1 VIGLSLGIQAYVLYY
16 AFHYGVLSGLLQW
29 DDCAVILRGFENLAI
44 LAHTSSIVSA
54 LHGAIH
60 FNIHAPIS
68 DAQTMAGLLLSGG
81 QIWGPY
87 LLSAAWLALVLIA
100 ILKTLDRRDW
110 ALAAATTLFILV
122 QPLTIDALTYVKSDW
137 KGGLLL
143 VGALF
148 LLNAGV
154 EKARPDL
161 KLFGAGLLGL
171 SILSKLTAFYLPVLA
186 LGILLLFEWHHA
198 LIAICRRLGS
208 AFGTQKALG
217 PSFTLI
223 PTDRRSFILC
233 ATIAVCPFLLF
244 FVYQLRSTISYIR
257 SAIGSSIWQDGLTT
271 LERARFYSPL
281 DRDGWATWGNLHV
294 FFSVFVVAALWV
306 AWRRRNLTYP
316 VSLLIFVVI
325 GTVFF
330 VPLIAVHSS
339 DHSFG
344 ATFLGAIMAATLI
357 TMEFI
362 ARSLPRWGSL
372 CILAITLLIALPT
385 ALPFTNSS
393 YYSDFSASNDEIRQ
407 LANTY
412 DRVVDTMLEKV
423 HPSPP
428 HIIVLY
434 DHLFAP
440 HPNLAIKYFQ
450 KTGYLPT
457 VDRVDELS
465 DIVRSQLMEADF
477 VLSIVPS
484 PDQSGRLIPDLYPA
498 YPISHDPARAE
509 DVIHD
514 LGRFDLIGA
523 FGIRGG
529 EIHLYNNHPK

>member
-29 DDCAVILRGFENLAI
+29 DDCAVILRGFENLDI

-60 FNIHAPIS
+60 FNIHAPLS
-68 DAQTMAGLLLSGG
+68 DAQTMAGLLLAGG

-100 ILKTLDRRDW
+100 ILKTLDRQDW
-110 ALAAATTLFILV
+110 ALAAAITLFIVV
-122 QPLTIDALTYVKSDW
+122 QPLTINVLTYVKSDW
-137 KGGLLL
+137 TGGLLL

-148 LLNAGV
+148 LLNASV

-208 AFGTQKALG
+208 AFGTQKTFG

-223 PTDRRSFILC
+223 PTDRRSFVLC
-233 ATIAVCPFLLF
+233 ATIALCPFLLF
-244 FVYQLRSTISYIR
+244 FVYQLRSIISYIR
-257 SAIGSSIWQDGLTT
+257 LAMGDSIQDGFTT
-271 LERARFYSPL
+271 LERARYYSPL

-306 AWRRRNLTYP
+306 AWRQRNLAYP
-316 VSLLIFVVI
+316 VSLLIFAVI
-325 GTVFF
+325 GTMFF
-330 VPLIAVHSS
+330 VPLIPVHTSN
-339 DHSFG
+339 HSFG
-344 ATFLGAIMAATLI
+344 ATFLGVIAAATLI
-357 TMEFI
+357 SMEFI
-362 ARSLPRWGSL
+362 ARSLSRWGSL
-372 CILAITLLIALPT
+372 CILAITLLITLPT
-385 ALPFTNSS
+385 VLPFTNSS
-393 YYSDFSASNDEIRQ
+393 YFSDFSASNDEIRQ
-407 LANTY
+407 LAHTY
-412 DRVVDTMLEKV
+412 DRVVDTMSEKFRAG
-423 HPSPP
+423 PP

-450 KTGYLPT
+450 KVGRLPT

-465 DIVRSQLMEADF
+465 DIARSQLMDADF

-484 PDQSGRLIPDLYPA
+484 PEQSGQLIPGLYPA
-498 YPISHDPARAE
+498 YPISRDPARAE
-509 DVIHD
+509 DLIHG

-529 EIHLYNNHPK
+529 EIHLYNNHLK